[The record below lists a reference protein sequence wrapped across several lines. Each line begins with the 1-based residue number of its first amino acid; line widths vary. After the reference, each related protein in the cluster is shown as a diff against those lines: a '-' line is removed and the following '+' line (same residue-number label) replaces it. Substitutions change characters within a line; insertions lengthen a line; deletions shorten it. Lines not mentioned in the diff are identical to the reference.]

1 MNMDRYLKQEEIFLF
16 NQGTFY
22 HCYQKFGAHRI
33 KLKGKWGVHFA
44 VWAPNALKVRVVG
57 DFNRWRGDAHEME
70 PRQGGVWVLFVP
82 DLAVGEKYKYEIV
95 SNGGATFL
103 KADPFAFYGEV
114 RPATASVV
122 YDLDG
127 YAWGD
132 EAWMAAR
139 SGNKL
144 KDRPFHIYEV
154 HLGSWKRKTDGSFY
168 NYRELAGELVP
179 YAKKMGFTHL
189 ELLPVMEHPFDGSWG
204 YQVTGYYAATSRFG
218 TPHDLMYFVDR
229 CHQAGLGV
237 ILDWVPGHFCK
248 DAHGLGQFDG
258 AGLYEEEEHE
268 EWGTYK
274 FNFRRREVWSFLIS
288 NALFWLDRYHIDGL
302 RVDGVSSMLLLD
314 YGKKDKPWQPNRYG
328 GRENLEAVQFLQQ
341 LNETVAKYHPDVVM
355 IAEEATDWPYVTKP
369 VDQGGLGFDY
379 KWNMGWMNDT
389 LRYYEIDFPWRKEN
403 HNLLTFSM
411 IYAFAENFILPL
423 SHDEVVHGKK
433 SLIGKMPGDYWQ
445 QFAGLRTL
453 YCYQLCHP
461 GKKLLF
467 MGGEFAQF
475 IEWRYYEELEW
486 FLLDYPMHRQF
497 HHYVRTANQLYLKEK
512 SLWQQD
518 TDWKGF
524 QWCDPDNREQ
534 SVFSFYRKAGEDL
547 LVVLLNLKPVYY
559 PVYRVGVP
567 AKGHYREILNS
578 DHSDFGGSGQINEN
592 PLTAER
598 VPWHGQPY
606 SIEIKLPPLAGV
618 LFKRTAAY
626 N

>member
-1 MNMDRYLKQEEIFLF
+1 
-16 NQGTFY
+16 
-22 HCYQKFGAHRI
+22 
-33 KLKGKWGVHFA
+33 
-44 VWAPNALKVRVVG
+44 
-57 DFNRWRGDAHEME
+57 
-70 PRQGGVWVLFVP
+70 
-82 DLAVGEKYKYEIV
+82 
-95 SNGGATFL
+95 
-103 KADPFAFYGEV
+103 
-114 RPATASVV
+114 
-122 YDLDG
+122 
-127 YAWGD
+127 
-132 EAWMAAR
+132 
-139 SGNKL
+139 
-144 KDRPFHIYEV
+144 
-154 HLGSWKRKTDGSFY
+154 
-168 NYRELAGELVP
+168 
-179 YAKKMGFTHL
+179 
-189 ELLPVMEHPFDGSWG
+189 
-204 YQVTGYYAATSRFG
+204 
-218 TPHDLMYFVDR
+218 
-229 CHQAGLGV
+229 
-237 ILDWVPGHFCK
+237 
-248 DAHGLGQFDG
+248 
-258 AGLYEEEEHE
+258 
-268 EWGTYK
+268 
-274 FNFRRREVWSFLIS
+274 
-288 NALFWLDRYHIDGL
+288 
-302 RVDGVSSMLLLD
+302 
-314 YGKKDKPWQPNRYG
+314 
-328 GRENLEAVQFLQQ
+328 
-341 LNETVAKYHPDVVM
+341 
-355 IAEEATDWPYVTKP
+355 
-369 VDQGGLGFDY
+369 
-379 KWNMGWMNDT
+379 MGWMNDT

-403 HNLLTFSM
+403 HDLLTFSM

-518 TDWKGF
+518 RDWKGF

-567 AKGHYREILNS
+567 AKGQYREILNS